1 MFSFLF
7 NKPNSET
14 IPQQLYG
21 SLMAHARE
29 PFLYAE
35 FGVPD
40 SVMGRFD
47 MLAMHVYL
55 FARRLRAED
64 SEVSIA
70 LSQDVFDLFV
80 ADVERALRELGIGD
94 TTVPKRKKKMVRSF
108 YGQIEDF
115 DEALASAQLDVLAER
130 AEARYL
136 AESKQSSAEAL
147 ASYMLNTAK
156 TLDEQSFENILKGDL
171 NLLASG

>member
-7 NKPNSET
+7 KKSKSET

-21 SLMAHARE
+21 SLMAQARE

-40 SVMGRFD
+40 TVMGRFD
-47 MLAMHVYL
+47 MLALHIYL
-55 FARRLRAED
+55 FARRLRKVD

-115 DEALASAQLDVLAER
+115 DEALANEDVNTLSERAHQRYLSEAER
-130 AEARYL
+130 PDA
-136 AESKQSSAEAL
+136 SAL
-147 ASYMLNTAK
+147 AKYMVETVK
-156 TLDEQSFENILKGDL
+156 TLDDQSFENMLKGQVE
-171 NLLASG
+171 LLER

>member
-1 MFSFLF
+1 MLSFLF
-7 NKPNSET
+7 KKSKSET

-21 SLMAHARE
+21 SLMAQARE
-29 PFLYAE
+29 PFLYAD

-47 MLAMHVYL
+47 MLALHVYL
-55 FARRLRAED
+55 FARRLRSVD

-115 DEALASAQLDVLAER
+115 DKPLEEGDSAVLSER
-130 AEARYL
+130 VNTRYL
-136 AESKQSSAEAL
+136 AESQNPDAEAL
-147 ASYMLNTAK
+147 ANYMFESAK
-156 TLDEQSFENILKGDL
+156 SLAEQPFENMLKG
-171 NLLASG
+171 NLAFLEQQ